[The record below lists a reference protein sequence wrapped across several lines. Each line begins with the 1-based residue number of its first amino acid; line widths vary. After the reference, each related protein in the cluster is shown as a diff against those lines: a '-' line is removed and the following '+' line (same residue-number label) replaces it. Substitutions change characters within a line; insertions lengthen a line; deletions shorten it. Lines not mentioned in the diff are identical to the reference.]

1 MVIVTPYTNG
11 MGRIDIAPG
20 GRSRGGGATSI
31 APMTHDDDAPSQEVI
46 DVVAQRAP
54 ELDPAEVARF
64 MTEHAKPADEPDSHV
79 AWAVRVLRET
89 GEGEVGDGLP
99 VDRVVSEIR
108 RRDR

>member
-1 MVIVTPYTNG
+1 MKSTAC
-11 MGRIDIAPG
+11 GRP
-20 GRSRGGGATSI
+20 TSI
-31 APMTHDDDAPSQEVI
+31 ASMSHDDSAPSQEVV
-46 DVVAQRAP
+46 DFVAERAP

-64 MTEHAKPADEPDSHV
+64 MAEHAKPAGERASHV

-108 RRDR
+108 RLDR